1 MRSFHVFGAVYLFM
15 LMEQERESSIIFE
28 EFAAF
33 RDKRISKRI
42 LFWIIIRCAHP
53 SCHGNY
59 KFAAFPNRNVI
70 AGAHGVPAYV
80 GTYILLLTINVY
92 ARIYLL
98 VIKIN

>member
-1 MRSFHVFGAVYLFM
+1 MFGAVYLFM
-15 LMEQERESSIIFE
+15 LIEQEGESSIISE

-53 SCHGNY
+53 CCRGNY
-59 KFAAFPNRNVI
+59 QFTAFPNRNI
-70 AGAHGVPAYV
+70 TAGAHGVPVYV